1 MPNIKMPEVFVI
13 NQQKRKD
20 SFLVLNAGGLY
31 RLIGSIDYY
40 GFGSVPRKHNGENI
54 NLELGE
60 LLLFTGKCETKPYSY
75 GHHDFADT
83 GTRYYFINRTSLIY
97 VRDGWITTK
106 YLEQINLCNKNN
118 LTKQTQEIT

>member
-1 MPNIKMPEVFVI
+1 MPEVFVI

-31 RLIGSIDYY
+31 RLIESIDYY
-40 GFGSVPRKHNGENI
+40 GFGSVPRKHNGKNI

-60 LLLFTGKCETKPYSY
+60 LLLFTGKCETKPHSY
-75 GHHDFADT
+75 GHHDFADI

>member
-1 MPNIKMPEVFVI
+1 MPKVFVSQTQNNRDKFI
-13 NQQKRKD
+13 ALK
-20 SFLVLNAGGLY
+20 VGGLY
-31 RLIGSIDYY
+31 RIIHRIDFY
-40 GFGSVPRKHNGENI
+40 GTGPDPKQNI
-54 NLELGE
+54 NLDLGE
-60 LLLFTGKCETKPYSY
+60 VLLFTGKCETKPYSY

-118 LTKQTQEIT
+118 LTKQTPPCVI